1 MDITLTSLET
11 EHSTLLKGK
20 IASQIALKG
29 GWLPF
34 SRYME
39 LALYEPGMGYYS
51 AGAHKLGAGG
61 DFTTAP
67 ELSPLFGAAICS
79 TLLPVLEGLKEKG
92 LPTQILEFGAGT
104 GKLAT
109 SILTRLNDLGFH
121 LDRYDIIE
129 ISPDLA
135 QRQQER
141 IRNTIGQ
148 LHLKTQCNWL
158 TELPNFKGII
168 LANEVIDAIPCDAI
182 IYQNG
187 FWYWYGVAFESD
199 KLTWRIGSPVEQHL
213 LPEILLNGNFS
224 EGYVTELHTTA
235 NAWIQQ
241 VAKHLDAGLF
251 LTFDYGFPE
260 GEYYHPQRLEGTLMA
275 HHRHHAIQDPFHL
288 PGLCDLTTHVEWSQI
303 ARSALAENVDD
314 VYLTNQ
320 AAYLLDAGIGDIA
333 LEIGNPSD
341 PETFLPIS
349 NSLQKLLSE
358 AEMGE
363 LFKAFAFSKKLES
376 LLPGYVL
383 EDLPG
388 LRGRN
393 RLQTLVL

>member
-1 MDITLTSLET
+1 MAE
-11 EHSTLLKGK
+11 
-20 IASQIALKG
+20 IASNG
-29 GWLPF
+29 GWMPF

-39 LALYEPGMGYYS
+39 MALYEPGMGYYS

-67 ELSPLFGAAICS
+67 ELSPLFGAAIVE
-79 TLLPVLEGLKEKG
+79 TLLPILEGLQAQG

-104 GKLAT
+104 GKLAE
-109 SILTRLNDLGFH
+109 SILTRLHDLEFS

-135 QRQQER
+135 QRQEER
-141 IRNTIGQ
+141 LKQ
-148 LHLKTQCNWL
+148 LIQKLDLSTKCNWL
-158 TELPNFKGII
+158 SSLPSNFTGII
-168 LANEVIDAIPCDAI
+168 LANEVVDAIPCDAI
-182 IYQNG
+182 IFQNG
-187 FWYWYGVAFESD
+187 FWYQQGVAAID
-199 KLTWRIGSPVEQHL
+199 GKLAWSIGQPVEQSL
-213 LPEILLNGNFS
+213 LPETLLTGNFS
-224 EGYVTELHTTA
+224 EGYITELHVPA
-235 NAWIQQ
+235 NAWMRQ
-241 VAKHLDAGLF
+241 VAKHLDTGLF

-260 GEYYHPQRLEGTLMA
+260 SEYYHAQRLEGTLMA

-303 ARSALAENVDD
+303 ARSALEEEVDD
-314 VYLTNQ
+314 VYLSNQ
-320 AAYLLDAGIGDIA
+320 ASYLLDAGIGDIA
-333 LEIGNPSD
+333 LEIGDPSNP
-341 PETFLPIS
+341 EAFLPIS

-363 LFKAFAFSKKLES
+363 LFKVFAFSKKLSEI
-376 LLPGYVL
+376 LPDHAL

-393 RLQTLVL
+393 RL

>member
-1 MDITLTSLET
+1 MDITLTSLEM
-11 EHSTLLKGK
+11 EHSKLLGSKIATE
-20 IASQIALKG
+20 IASQG
-29 GWLPF
+29 GWIPF

-39 LALYEPGMGYYS
+39 MALYEPGMGYYS

-67 ELSPLFGAAICS
+67 ELSPLFGAAIVS
-79 TLLPVLEGLKEKG
+79 AILPVLEGLKAQG
-92 LPTQILEFGAGT
+92 LPAKILEFGAGT
-104 GKLAT
+104 GKLAE
-109 SILTRLNDLGFH
+109 SILTRLNDLGFQ
-121 LDRYDIIE
+121 LDGYDIIE
-129 ISPDLA
+129 ISPDLT

-141 IRNTIGQ
+141 
-148 LHLKTQCNWL
+148 LHKLAAELELSTKCSWLSSL
-158 TELPNFKGII
+158 TENFKGVI

-187 FWYWYGVAFESD
+187 FWYWCGVSFAED
-199 KLTWRIGSPVEQHL
+199 KFFWKTGKPVEQAL
-213 LPEILLNGNFS
+213 LPESLLSGNFS
-224 EGYVTELHTTA
+224 EGYVTELHPQA
-235 NAWIQQ
+235 NAWIRQI
-241 VAKHLDAGLF
+241 AKHLDAGLF

-260 GEYYHPQRLEGTLMA
+260 SEYYHPQRIEGTLMA
-275 HHRHHAIQDPFHL
+275 HHRHHAIQNPFYL
-288 PGLCDLTTHVEWSQI
+288 PGLCDLTTHVEWAQI

-320 AAYLLDAGIGDIA
+320 AAFLLDAGIGDIA
-333 LEIGNPSD
+333 LEIGDPSN
-341 PETFLPIS
+341 PETFLLIS

-363 LFKAFAFSKKLES
+363 LFKAFAFSKKLDD

-393 RLQTLVL
+393 RL

>member
-11 EHSTLLKGK
+11 AHTELLSQKIMAE
-20 IASQIALKG
+20 IASKG
-29 GWLPF
+29 GWIPF

-39 LALYEPGMGYYS
+39 MALYEPGMGYYS

-67 ELSPLFGAAICS
+67 ELSPLFGAAIVE
-79 TLLPVLEGLKEKG
+79 TLLPILEGLQAQG

-104 GKLAT
+104 GKLAE
-109 SILTRLNDLGFH
+109 SILTRLHDLEFS

-135 QRQQER
+135 QRQEER
-141 IRNTIGQ
+141 LEQ
-148 LHLKTQCNWL
+148 LVEKLGLSTKCNWL
-158 TELPNFKGII
+158 SSLPSNFKGII
-168 LANEVIDAIPCDAI
+168 LANEVIDAIPCDTI
-182 IYQNG
+182 IFQNG
-187 FWYWYGVAFESD
+187 FWYQQGVALVD
-199 KLTWRIGSPVEQHL
+199 GKLAWSVGQPVEQSL
-213 LPEILLNGNFS
+213 LPETLLTGEFS
-224 EGYVTELHTTA
+224 EGYVTELHAPA
-235 NAWIQQ
+235 NAWMHQ
-241 VAKHLDAGLF
+241 VAKHLDTGLF

-260 GEYYHPQRLEGTLMA
+260 SEYYHAQRLEGTLMA

-303 ARSALAENVDD
+303 ARSALQEEVDD
-314 VYLTNQ
+314 VYLSNQ
-320 AAYLLDAGIGDIA
+320 ASYLLDAGIGDIA
-333 LEIGNPSD
+333 LEVGDPSN

-349 NSLQKLLSE
+349 NALQKLLSE

-363 LFKAFAFSKKLES
+363 LFKVFAFSKKLADV
-376 LLPGYVL
+376 LPGHVL

-393 RLQTLVL
+393 RL

>member
-11 EHSTLLKGK
+11 AHTELLSQK
-20 IASQIALKG
+20 IMAEITSQG
-29 GWLPF
+29 GWMPF

-39 LALYEPGMGYYS
+39 MALYEPGIGYYS

-67 ELSPLFGAAICS
+67 ELSPLFGAAMVE
-79 TLLPVLEGLKEKG
+79 TLLPILEGLKAQG

-104 GKLAT
+104 GKLAE
-109 SILTRLNDLGFH
+109 SILTRLHDLDFS

-135 QRQQER
+135 QRQEGR
-141 IRNTIGQ
+141 
-148 LHLKTQCNWL
+148 LKTLVEKLSLSTQCTWL
-158 TELPNFKGII
+158 SALPNNFKGIV

-187 FWYWYGVAFESD
+187 FWYWQGVSVIDA
-199 KLTWRIGSPVEQHL
+199 KLTWSIGTPVEQSL
-213 LPEILLNGNFS
+213 LPEVLVNGNFS
-224 EGYVTELHTTA
+224 EGYVTELHAPA
-235 NAWIQQ
+235 NAWMRQ
-241 VAKHLDAGLF
+241 VAKHLETGLF

-260 GEYYHPQRLEGTLMA
+260 SEYYHAQRLEGTLMA

-303 ARSALAENVDD
+303 ARSALEEPIDD
-314 VYLTNQ
+314 VYLSNQ
-320 AAYLLDAGIGDIA
+320 ASYLLDAGIGDIA
-333 LEIGNPSD
+333 LEVGDPSN

-349 NSLQKLLSE
+349 NALQKLLSE

-363 LFKAFAFSKKLES
+363 LFKVFAFSKKLNEV
-376 LLPGYVL
+376 LPGHAL

-388 LRGRN
+388 FRGRN
-393 RLQTLVL
+393 RL

>member
-11 EHSTLLKGK
+11 EHSALLKAK
-20 IASQIALKG
+20 IASQIVLKG

-39 LALYEPGMGYYS
+39 MALYEPGMGYYS

-79 TLLPVLEGLKEKG
+79 TLLPVLGGLQEKG

-109 SILTRLNDLGFH
+109 AILTRLKDLGFS

-135 QRQQER
+135 QRQQEKM
-141 IRNTIGQ
+141 NCTIEQ
-148 LHLKTQCNWL
+148 LNLKTKCSWL
-158 TELPNFKGII
+158 SKLPDHFKGII

-182 IYQNG
+182 IFQNG
-187 FWYWYGVAFESD
+187 FWYWYGVTFENSELVW
-199 KLTWRIGSPVEQHL
+199 KAGSPVEQKL
-213 LPEILLNGNFS
+213 LPESVLSGNFS
-224 EGYVTELHTTA
+224 EGYVTELHIPA
-235 NAWIQQ
+235 NAWMQQ
-241 VAKHLDAGLF
+241 VAKHLGMGLF

-260 GEYYHPQRLEGTLMA
+260 SEYYHPQRLQGTLMA
-275 HHRHHAIQDPFHL
+275 HQRHHAIQDPFHL
-288 PGLCDLTTHVEWSQI
+288 PGLCDITTHVDWSQI
-303 ARSALAENVDD
+303 ARSALAENADD

-333 LEIGNPSD
+333 LEVGDPSN

-363 LFKAFAFSKKLES
+363 LFKAFAFSKNLES
-376 LLPGYVL
+376 LLPGHAL

-393 RLQTLVL
+393 RL

>member
-11 EHSTLLKGK
+11 EHSKLLGSK
-20 IASQIALKG
+20 IATEITSQG
-29 GWLPF
+29 GWIPF

-39 LALYEPGMGYYS
+39 MALYEPGMGYYS

-67 ELSPLFGAAICS
+67 ELSPLFGAAIVS
-79 TLLPVLEGLKEKG
+79 TILPVLEGLKAQG
-92 LPTQILEFGAGT
+92 LPTKILEFGAGT
-104 GKLAT
+104 GKLAE
-109 SILTRLNDLGFH
+109 SILSRLNDLGFQ
-121 LDRYDIIE
+121 LNSYDIIE
-129 ISPDLA
+129 ISPDLT

-141 IRNTIGQ
+141 LHQ
-148 LHLKTQCNWL
+148 LA
-158 TELPNFKGII
+158 TELGLSTKCSWLSSLPKNFKGVI

-187 FWYWYGVAFESD
+187 FWYWYGVSFADEKCFW
-199 KLTWRIGSPVEQHL
+199 KVGRPVEQAL
-213 LPEILLNGNFS
+213 LPESLLTGNFS
-224 EGYVTELHTTA
+224 EGYVTELHPQA
-235 NAWIQQ
+235 NAWIGQIAEQ
-241 VAKHLDAGLF
+241 LDAGLF

-260 GEYYHPQRLEGTLMA
+260 SEYYHPQRIEGTLMA
-275 HHRHHAIQDPFHL
+275 HHRHHAIQDPFYL
-288 PGLCDLTTHVEWSQI
+288 PGLCDLTSHVEWAQI
-303 ARSALAENVDD
+303 ARSVLAENVDD

-320 AAYLLDAGIGDIA
+320 AAFLLDAGIGDIA
-333 LEIGNPSD
+333 LEIGDPSH

-363 LFKAFAFSKKLES
+363 LFKAFAFSKKLDD
-376 LLPGYVL
+376 LLPGSVL

-393 RLQTLVL
+393 RL

>member
-11 EHSTLLKGK
+11 AHNELLSQKIMAE
-20 IASQIALKG
+20 IASNG
-29 GWLPF
+29 GWMAF

-39 LALYEPGMGYYS
+39 MALYEPGLGYYS

-67 ELSPLFGAAICS
+67 ELSPLFGAAIVE
-79 TLLPVLEGLKEKG
+79 TLLPILEGLQAQG

-104 GKLAT
+104 GKLAE
-109 SILTRLNDLGFH
+109 SILTRLHDLGFS

-135 QRQQER
+135 QRQKER
-141 IRNTIGQ
+141 LKQ
-148 LHLKTQCNWL
+148 LAEKLVLPTQCNWL
-158 TELPNFKGII
+158 SSLPSKFKGII

-182 IYQNG
+182 IFQNG
-187 FWYWYGVAFESD
+187 FWYQQGVTVID
-199 KLTWRIGSPVEQHL
+199 GRLTWSIGNPVEQSL
-213 LPEILLNGNFS
+213 LPETLLTGNFS
-224 EGYVTELHTTA
+224 EGYVTELHAPA
-235 NAWIQQ
+235 NAWMRQI
-241 VAKHLDAGLF
+241 AKHLDTGLF

-260 GEYYHPQRLEGTLMA
+260 NEYYHAQRLEGTIMA

-303 ARSALAENVDD
+303 ARSALEEEVDD
-314 VYLTNQ
+314 VYLSNQ
-320 AAYLLDAGIGDIA
+320 ASYLLDAGIGDIA
-333 LEIGNPSD
+333 LEIGDPSN

-363 LFKAFAFSKKLES
+363 LFKVFTFSKKLSAVMPEH
-376 LLPGYVL
+376 VL

-393 RLQTLVL
+393 RL

>member
-11 EHSTLLKGK
+11 EHSELLKAK
-20 IASQIALKG
+20 ISSQIASEG
-29 GWLPF
+29 GWIPF

-39 LALYEPGMGYYS
+39 MALYEPGMGYYS
-51 AGAHKLGAGG
+51 AGAHKLGSGG

-79 TLLPVLEGLKEKG
+79 TLLPVLEGLKAQG

-104 GKLAT
+104 GKLAS
-109 SILTRLNDLGFH
+109 SILTRLQDLDFT
-121 LDRYDIIE
+121 LDRYDILE

-135 QRQQER
+135 QRQKEL
-141 IRNTIGQ
+141 INNTVTQ
-148 LHLKTQCNWL
+148 LNLSTQCEWL
-158 TELPNFKGII
+158 KALPQNFKGVI
-168 LANEVIDAIPCDAI
+168 LANEVIDAIPCDVI

-187 FWYWYGVAFESD
+187 FWYWYGVAFADGKFIWKS
-199 KLTWRIGSPVEQHL
+199 GAPVKQDL
-213 LPEILLNGNFS
+213 LPESLLSGNFS
-224 EGYVTELHTTA
+224 EGYVTELHAPA
-235 NAWIQQ
+235 NNWMDQ
-241 VAKHLDAGLF
+241 VAEHLDAGLF

-275 HHRHHAIQDPFHL
+275 HHRHHAIQDPFYL

-303 ARSALAENVDD
+303 ARSALAQKADD

-320 AAYLLDAGIGDIA
+320 GAYLLDAGIGDIA
-333 LEIGNPSD
+333 LEIGDPSN

-363 LFKAFAFSKKLES
+363 LFKAFAFSKNLEV
-376 LLPGYVL
+376 LLPGYTL

-393 RLQTLVL
+393 RL

>member
-11 EHSTLLKGK
+11 EHSELLKAK
-20 IASQIALKG
+20 IASQIASQG
-29 GWLPF
+29 GWMSF

-39 LALYEPGMGYYS
+39 MVLYEPGMGYYS
-51 AGAHKLGAGG
+51 AGAHKLGSGG

-67 ELSPLFGAAICS
+67 ELSPLFGAAICT
-79 TLLPVLEGLKEKG
+79 TLIPVLEGLKAQG

-109 SILTRLNDLGFH
+109 SILDRLHDLGFN
-121 LDRYDIIE
+121 LDRYDIVE

-141 IRNTIGQ
+141 INKTIAK
-148 LHLKTQCNWL
+148 LNVSTQCNWL
-158 TELPNFKGII
+158 NALPKDFKGVI

-187 FWYWYGVAFESD
+187 FWYWYGVAFEND
-199 KLTWRIGSPVEQHL
+199 KLIWKSGLPVGQDL
-213 LPEILLNGNFS
+213 LPETLLSGNFS
-224 EGYVTELHTTA
+224 EGYITELHA
-235 NAWIQQ
+235 PAQAWMSH
-241 VAKHLDAGLF
+241 VAKHLHSGLF

-260 GEYYHPQRLEGTLMA
+260 SEYYHSQRLEGTLMA

-288 PGLCDLTTHVEWSQI
+288 PGLCDLTTHVEWTQI
-303 ARSALAENVDD
+303 ARSALAENADD
-314 VYLTNQ
+314 IFLTNQ

-333 LEIGNPSD
+333 LEIADPNNP
-341 PETFLPIS
+341 EIFLPIS

-363 LFKAFAFSKKLES
+363 LFKAFAFSKNLNQ
-376 LLPGYVL
+376 LLPGQTL

-393 RLQTLVL
+393 RL

>member
-11 EHSTLLKGK
+11 EHSELLKAK
-20 IASQIALKG
+20 IASQIASQG
-29 GWLPF
+29 GWIPF

-51 AGAHKLGAGG
+51 AGAHKLGSGG

-79 TLLPVLEGLKEKG
+79 TLIPILEGLQAQG

-104 GKLAT
+104 GKLAS
-109 SILTRLNDLGFH
+109 SILTRLQDLDFT
-121 LDRYDIIE
+121 LDCYGIVE

-135 QRQQER
+135 QRQQEH
-141 IRNTIGQ
+141 ISKTIAH
-148 LHLKTQCNWL
+148 LHSQTQCHWL
-158 TELPNFKGII
+158 SELPKDFKGII
-168 LANEVIDAIPCDAI
+168 LANEVLDAIPCDAI
-182 IYQNG
+182 IYHNG
-187 FWYWYGVAFESD
+187 FWYWHGVSFENN
-199 KLTWRIGSPVEQHL
+199 KLIWKTGDPVTQEL
-213 LPEILLNGNFS
+213 LPKSLIHGNFS
-224 EGYVTELHTTA
+224 DGYVTELHTPA
-235 NAWIQQ
+235 NAWIRQ
-241 VAKHLDAGLF
+241 VASHLHSGLF

-260 GEYYHPQRLEGTLMA
+260 NEYYHPQRLEGTLMA

-288 PGLCDLTTHVEWSQI
+288 PGLCDLTSHVEWSQI
-303 ARSALAENVDD
+303 ARNALAENVDD

-333 LEIGNPSD
+333 LEIGDPSNP
-341 PETFLPIS
+341 EIFLPIS
-349 NSLQKLLSE
+349 NALQKLLSE

-363 LFKAFAFSKKLES
+363 LFKAFAFSKNLDQ
-376 LLPGYVL
+376 LLPGYEL

-393 RLQTLVL
+393 RL

>member
-11 EHSTLLKGK
+11 EHSELLKAK
-20 IASQIALKG
+20 IASQIASQG
-29 GWLPF
+29 GWIPF

-39 LALYEPGMGYYS
+39 MALYEPGMGYYS
-51 AGAHKLGAGG
+51 AGAHKLGPGG

-79 TLLPVLEGLKEKG
+79 TLIPVLEGLKAQN

-104 GKLAT
+104 GKLAS
-109 SILTRLNDLGFH
+109 SILTRLHDLNFT
-121 LDRYDIIE
+121 LDRYDIVE

-135 QRQQER
+135 QRQQEH
-141 IRNTIGQ
+141 ISNTILQ
-148 LHLKTQCNWL
+148 LDSQTHCHWPS
-158 TELPNFKGII
+158 ELPKDFKGVI
-168 LANEVIDAIPCDAI
+168 LANEVIDAIPCDVI

-187 FWYWYGVAFESD
+187 FWYWYGVAFENG
-199 KLTWRIGSPVEQHL
+199 KLLWKTGLPVEQNL
-213 LPEILLNGNFS
+213 LPETLVSGNFS
-224 EGYVTELHTTA
+224 EGYVTELHAPA
-235 NAWIQQ
+235 NAWMRQ
-241 VAKHLDAGLF
+241 VAKHLHSGLF
-251 LTFDYGFPE
+251 LTLDYGFPE

-288 PGLCDLTTHVEWSQI
+288 PGLCDLTTHVDWSQI
-303 ARSALAENVDD
+303 ARAALEENADD

-333 LEIGNPSD
+333 LEIGDPNN

-349 NSLQKLLSE
+349 NALQKLLSE

-363 LFKAFAFSKKLES
+363 LFKAFAFSKNLDG
-376 LLPGYVL
+376 LLPGYTL

-393 RLQTLVL
+393 RL

>member
-11 EHSTLLKGK
+11 EHSELLKAK
-20 IASQIALKG
+20 IASQIASQG
-29 GWLPF
+29 GWIPF

-39 LALYEPGMGYYS
+39 MALYEPGMGYYS
-51 AGAHKLGAGG
+51 AGAHKLGPGG

-67 ELSPLFGAAICS
+67 ELSPLFGVSICS
-79 TLLPVLEGLKEKG
+79 TLIPVLEGLKAQN

-104 GKLAT
+104 GKLAS
-109 SILTRLNDLGFH
+109 SILTRLHDLNFT
-121 LDRYDIIE
+121 LDRYDIVE

-141 IRNTIGQ
+141 ISNTILQ
-148 LHLKTQCNWL
+148 LDSQTHCHWPS
-158 TELPNFKGII
+158 ELPKDFKGVI
-168 LANEVIDAIPCDAI
+168 LANEVIDAIPCDVI
-182 IYQNG
+182 VYQNG
-187 FWYWYGVAFESD
+187 FWYWYGVAFENGTLLW
-199 KLTWRIGSPVEQHL
+199 KTGLPVEQNL
-213 LPEILLNGNFS
+213 LPETLVSGNFS
-224 EGYVTELHTTA
+224 EGYVTELHAPA
-235 NAWIQQ
+235 NAWMRQ
-241 VAKHLDAGLF
+241 VAKHLHSGIF
-251 LTFDYGFPE
+251 LTLDYGFPE

-288 PGLCDLTTHVEWSQI
+288 PGLCDLTTHVDWSQI
-303 ARSALAENVDD
+303 ARAALEENADD

-333 LEIGNPSD
+333 LEIGDPSNP
-341 PETFLPIS
+341 EMFLPIS
-349 NSLQKLLSE
+349 NALQKLLSE

-363 LFKAFAFSKKLES
+363 LFKAFAFSKNLDG
-376 LLPGYVL
+376 LLPGYTL

-393 RLQTLVL
+393 RL

>member
-1 MDITLTSLET
+1 MDITLTSLEM
-11 EHSTLLKGK
+11 EHSKLLGSKIATE
-20 IASQIALKG
+20 IASQG
-29 GWLPF
+29 GWIAF

-39 LALYEPGMGYYS
+39 MALYEPGMGYYS

-67 ELSPLFGAAICS
+67 ELSPLFGAAIVS
-79 TLLPVLEGLKEKG
+79 TILPVLEGLKAQG
-92 LPTQILEFGAGT
+92 LPAKILEFGAGT
-104 GKLAT
+104 GKLAE
-109 SILTRLNDLGFH
+109 SILTRLNDLGFQ
-121 LDRYDIIE
+121 LDGYDIIE
-129 ISPDLA
+129 ISPDLT

-141 IRNTIGQ
+141 
-148 LHLKTQCNWL
+148 LHKLTAELELSTKCSWL
-158 TELPNFKGII
+158 SSLSENFKGII

-187 FWYWYGVAFESD
+187 FWYWYGVSFAED
-199 KLTWRIGSPVEQHL
+199 KFFWKTGKPVEQAL
-213 LPEILLNGNFS
+213 LPESLLSGNFS
-224 EGYVTELHTTA
+224 EGYVTELHPQA
-235 NAWIQQ
+235 NAWIRQI
-241 VAKHLDAGLF
+241 AKQLDAGLF

-260 GEYYHPQRLEGTLMA
+260 SEYYHPQRIEGTLMA
-275 HHRHHAIQDPFHL
+275 HHRHHAIQDPFYL
-288 PGLCDLTTHVEWSQI
+288 PGLCDLTTHVEWAQI

-320 AAYLLDAGIGDIA
+320 AAFLLDAGIGDIA
-333 LEIGNPSD
+333 LEIGDPSN

-363 LFKAFAFSKKLES
+363 LFKAFAFSKKLDD

-393 RLQTLVL
+393 RL

>member
-11 EHSTLLKGK
+11 EHSELLKGK
-20 IASQIALKG
+20 IASKIASQG
-29 GWLPF
+29 EWLPF

-39 LALYEPGMGYYS
+39 MALYEPGMGYYS

-109 SILTRLNDLGFH
+109 SILSRLHALGFE

-141 IRNTIGQ
+141 ISGHVQDLN
-148 LHLKTQCNWL
+148 LSTQYHWPS
-158 TELPNFKGII
+158 ELPKEFKGVI

-187 FWYWYGVAFESD
+187 FWYCYGVGSENS
-199 KLTWRIGSPVEQHL
+199 KLHWQVGSPVAQDL
-213 LPEILLNGNFS
+213 LPESLLSGNFS
-224 EGYVTELHTTA
+224 EGYVTELHSPA
-235 NAWIQQ
+235 NAWMRQ
-241 VAKHLDAGLF
+241 VAKQLDIGLF

-260 GEYYHPQRLEGTLMA
+260 HEYYHPQRLEGTLMA
-275 HHRHHAIQDPFHL
+275 HHRHHAIQDPFYL

-303 ARSALAENVDD
+303 ARSALAENADD
-314 VYLTNQ
+314 VFLTNQ

-333 LEIGNPSD
+333 LEIGDPSD

-349 NSLQKLLSE
+349 NALQKLLSE

-363 LFKAFAFSKKLES
+363 LFKAFAFSKNLDT
-376 LLPGYVL
+376 LLPQSSL
-383 EDLPG
+383 EGLPG

-393 RLQTLVL
+393 RL

>member
-1 MDITLTSLET
+1 MDITLTSLEM
-11 EHSTLLKGK
+11 EHSKLLGSKIATE
-20 IASQIALKG
+20 IASQG
-29 GWLPF
+29 GWIAF

-39 LALYEPGMGYYS
+39 MALYEPGMGYYS

-67 ELSPLFGAAICS
+67 QLSPLFGAAIVS
-79 TLLPVLEGLKEKG
+79 TILPVLEGLKAQG
-92 LPTQILEFGAGT
+92 LPAKILEFGAGT
-104 GKLAT
+104 GKLAE
-109 SILTRLNDLGFH
+109 SILTRLNDLGFQ
-121 LDRYDIIE
+121 LDGYDIIE
-129 ISPDLA
+129 ISPDLT

-141 IRNTIGQ
+141 
-148 LHLKTQCNWL
+148 LHKLTAELELSTKCSWL
-158 TELPNFKGII
+158 SSLSENFKGVI

-187 FWYWYGVAFESD
+187 FWYWYGVSFAED
-199 KLTWRIGSPVEQHL
+199 KFFWKTGKPVEQAL
-213 LPEILLNGNFS
+213 LPESLLSGNFS
-224 EGYVTELHTTA
+224 EGYVTELHPQA
-235 NAWIQQ
+235 NAWIRQI
-241 VAKHLDAGLF
+241 AKQLDSGLF
-251 LTFDYGFPE
+251 ITFDYGFPE
-260 GEYYHPQRLEGTLMA
+260 SEYYHPQRIEGTLMA
-275 HHRHHAIQDPFHL
+275 HHRHHAIQDPFYL
-288 PGLCDLTTHVEWSQI
+288 PGLCDLTTHVEWAQI

-320 AAYLLDAGIGDIA
+320 AAFLLDAGIGDIA
-333 LEIGNPSD
+333 LEIGDPSN

-363 LFKAFAFSKKLES
+363 LFKAFAFSKKLDD

-393 RLQTLVL
+393 RL

>member
-1 MDITLTSLET
+1 MDITLTSLEM
-11 EHSTLLKGK
+11 EHSKLLGSKIATE
-20 IASQIALKG
+20 IASQG
-29 GWLPF
+29 GWIAF

-39 LALYEPGMGYYS
+39 MALYEPGMGYYS
-51 AGAHKLGAGG
+51 AGAHKLGVGG

-67 ELSPLFGAAICS
+67 ELSPLFGAAIVS
-79 TLLPVLEGLKEKG
+79 TILPILEGLKAQG
-92 LPTQILEFGAGT
+92 LPAKILEFGAGT
-104 GKLAT
+104 GKLAE
-109 SILTRLNDLGFH
+109 SMLTRLNNLGFQ
-121 LDRYDIIE
+121 LDGYDIIE
-129 ISPDLA
+129 ISPDLT

-141 IRNTIGQ
+141 
-148 LHLKTQCNWL
+148 LHKLTAELELSTKCSWL
-158 TELPNFKGII
+158 SSLSENFKGVI

-187 FWYWYGVAFESD
+187 FWYWYGVSFAED
-199 KLTWRIGSPVEQHL
+199 KYFWKTGKPVEQAL
-213 LPEILLNGNFS
+213 LPESLLSGNFS
-224 EGYVTELHTTA
+224 EGYVTELHPQA
-235 NAWIQQ
+235 NAWIRQI
-241 VAKHLDAGLF
+241 AKHLDAGLF

-260 GEYYHPQRLEGTLMA
+260 SEYYHPQRIEGTLMA
-275 HHRHHAIQDPFHL
+275 HHRHHAIQDPFYL
-288 PGLCDLTTHVEWSQI
+288 PGLCDLTTHVEWAQI

-320 AAYLLDAGIGDIA
+320 AAFLLDAGIGDIA
-333 LEIGNPSD
+333 LEIGDPSN

-363 LFKAFAFSKKLES
+363 LFKAFAFSKKLDD

-393 RLQTLVL
+393 RL

>member
-1 MDITLTSLET
+1 MDITLTSLEM
-11 EHSTLLKGK
+11 EHSKLLGSKIATE
-20 IASQIALKG
+20 IASQG
-29 GWLPF
+29 GWIAF

-39 LALYEPGMGYYS
+39 MALYEPGMGYYS

-67 ELSPLFGAAICS
+67 ELSPLFGAAIVS
-79 TLLPVLEGLKEKG
+79 TILPVLEGLKAQG
-92 LPTQILEFGAGT
+92 LPAKILEFGAGT
-104 GKLAT
+104 GKLAE
-109 SILTRLNDLGFH
+109 SILTRLNDLGFQ
-121 LDRYDIIE
+121 LDGYDIIE
-129 ISPDLA
+129 ISPDLT

-141 IRNTIGQ
+141 
-148 LHLKTQCNWL
+148 LHKLAAELELSTKCSWL
-158 TELPNFKGII
+158 SSLSENFKGII

-187 FWYWYGVAFESD
+187 FWYWYGVSFAED
-199 KLTWRIGSPVEQHL
+199 KFFWKTGKPVEQAL
-213 LPEILLNGNFS
+213 LPESLLSGNFS
-224 EGYVTELHTTA
+224 EGYVTELHPQA
-235 NAWIQQ
+235 NAWIRQI
-241 VAKHLDAGLF
+241 AKQLDAGLF

-260 GEYYHPQRLEGTLMA
+260 SEYYHPQRIEGTLMA
-275 HHRHHAIQDPFHL
+275 HHRHHAIQDPFYL
-288 PGLCDLTTHVEWSQI
+288 PGLCDLTTHVEWAQI

-320 AAYLLDAGIGDIA
+320 AAFLLDAGIGDIA
-333 LEIGNPSD
+333 LEIGDPSN

-363 LFKAFAFSKKLES
+363 LFKAFAFSKKLDD

-393 RLQTLVL
+393 RL

>member
-11 EHSTLLKGK
+11 AHTELLSQKIMAE
-20 IASQIALKG
+20 IASKG
-29 GWLPF
+29 GWIAF

-39 LALYEPGMGYYS
+39 MALYEPGMGYYS

-67 ELSPLFGAAICS
+67 ELSPLFGAAIVE
-79 TLLPVLEGLKEKG
+79 TLLPILESLQAQG

-104 GKLAT
+104 GKLAE
-109 SILTRLNDLGFH
+109 SILSRLHDLDFS
-121 LDRYDIIE
+121 LDCYDIIE

-135 QRQQER
+135 QRQEER
-141 IRNTIGQ
+141 LKQ
-148 LHLKTQCNWL
+148 LAEKLVLPTQCNWL
-158 TELPNFKGII
+158 SSLPSNFKGII

-182 IYQNG
+182 IFQNG
-187 FWYWYGVAFESD
+187 FWYWQGVSVLAG
-199 KLTWRIGSPVEQHL
+199 KLAWASGEPVEQSM
-213 LPEILLNGNFS
+213 LPETLLTGNFS
-224 EGYVTELHTTA
+224 EGYVTELHAPA
-235 NAWIQQ
+235 NSWMRQI
-241 VAKHLDAGLF
+241 AKHLDTGLF

-260 GEYYHPQRLEGTLMA
+260 SEYYHAQRLEGTLMA

-303 ARSALAENVDD
+303 ARSALEEQVDD
-314 VYLTNQ
+314 VYLSNQ
-320 AAYLLDAGIGDIA
+320 ASYLLDAGIGDIA
-333 LEIGNPSD
+333 LEIGDPSN

-349 NSLQKLLSE
+349 NALQKLLSE

-363 LFKAFAFSKKLES
+363 LFKVFAFSKKLPD
-376 LLPGYVL
+376 LLPEHAL

-393 RLQTLVL
+393 RL

>member
-1 MDITLTSLET
+1 MDITLTSLEM
-11 EHSTLLKGK
+11 EHSKLLGSKIATE
-20 IASQIALKG
+20 IASQG
-29 GWLPF
+29 GWIAF

-39 LALYEPGMGYYS
+39 MALYEPGMGYYS
-51 AGAHKLGAGG
+51 AGAHKLGTGG

-67 ELSPLFGAAICS
+67 ELSPLFGAAIVS
-79 TLLPVLEGLKEKG
+79 AILPVLEGLKAQG
-92 LPTQILEFGAGT
+92 LPAKILEFGAGT
-104 GKLAT
+104 GKLAE
-109 SILTRLNDLGFH
+109 SILTRLNDLGFQ
-121 LDRYDIIE
+121 LDGYDIIE
-129 ISPDLA
+129 ISPDLT

-141 IRNTIGQ
+141 
-148 LHLKTQCNWL
+148 LHKLAAELELSTKCSWLSSL
-158 TELPNFKGII
+158 TENFKGVI

-187 FWYWYGVAFESD
+187 FWYWCGVSFAED
-199 KLTWRIGSPVEQHL
+199 KFFWKTGKPVEQAL
-213 LPEILLNGNFS
+213 LPESLLSGNFS
-224 EGYVTELHTTA
+224 EGYVTELHPQA
-235 NAWIQQ
+235 NAWIRQI
-241 VAKHLDAGLF
+241 AKQLDAGLF

-260 GEYYHPQRLEGTLMA
+260 SEYYHPQRIEGTLMA
-275 HHRHHAIQDPFHL
+275 HHRHHAIQDPFYL
-288 PGLCDLTTHVEWSQI
+288 PGLCDLTTHVEWAQI

-320 AAYLLDAGIGDIA
+320 AAFLLDAGIGDIA
-333 LEIGNPSD
+333 LEIGDPSN

-363 LFKAFAFSKKLES
+363 LFKAFAFSKKLDD

-393 RLQTLVL
+393 RL

>member
-1 MDITLTSLET
+1 MDITLTSHEK
-11 EHSTLLKGK
+11 EHSELLKGK
-20 IASQIALKG
+20 IASQIASQG
-29 GWLPF
+29 GWMPF

-39 LALYEPGMGYYS
+39 MALYEPGMGYYS
-51 AGAHKLGAGG
+51 AGAHKLGTGG

-67 ELSPLFGAAICS
+67 ELTPLFGAAICS
-79 TLLPVLEGLKEKG
+79 TLLPVLEALKEEG

-109 SILTRLNDLGFH
+109 SILNRLKDLGFN

-135 QRQQER
+135 QRQHER
-141 IRNTIGQ
+141 IGGLVKELNLSTRC
-148 LHLKTQCNWL
+148 KWL
-158 TELPNFKGII
+158 AALPENFKGVI
-168 LANEVIDAIPCDAI
+168 LANEVIDAIPCNAI

-187 FWYWYGVAFESD
+187 FWYWYGVGFED
-199 KLTWRIGSPVEQHL
+199 GKLIWKAGSPVEQVL
-213 LPEILLNGNFS
+213 LPESLLGGTFS
-224 EGYVTELHTTA
+224 EGYVTELHTPA
-235 NAWIQQ
+235 NAWMRQI
-241 VAKHLDAGLF
+241 AKHLHTGLF

-260 GEYYHPQRLEGTLMA
+260 SEYYHPQRLAGTLMA
-275 HHRHHAIQDPFHL
+275 HHRHHAIQDSFHL

-303 ARSALAENVDD
+303 ARSALAENADD

-333 LEIGNPSD
+333 LEIGDPSN

-349 NSLQKLLSE
+349 NALQKLLSE

-363 LFKAFAFSKKLES
+363 LFKAFAFSKNLEKA
-376 LLPGYVL
+376 LPGHVL

-393 RLQTLVL
+393 RL

>member
-11 EHSTLLKGK
+11 EHSELLKAK
-20 IASQIALKG
+20 IASQIASQG
-29 GWLPF
+29 GWIPF

-39 LALYEPGMGYYS
+39 MALYEPGMGYYS
-51 AGAHKLGAGG
+51 AGAHKLGPGG

-79 TLLPVLEGLKEKG
+79 TLIPVLEGLKAQN

-104 GKLAT
+104 GKLAS
-109 SILTRLNDLGFH
+109 SILTRLHDLNFT
-121 LDRYDIIE
+121 LDRYDIVE

-135 QRQQER
+135 QRQQEH
-141 IRNTIGQ
+141 ISNTILQ
-148 LHLKTQCNWL
+148 FDSQTHCHWPS
-158 TELPNFKGII
+158 ELPKDFKGVI
-168 LANEVIDAIPCDAI
+168 LANEVIDAIPCNVI

-187 FWYWYGVAFESD
+187 FWYWYGVAFENGTLLW
-199 KLTWRIGSPVEQHL
+199 KTGLPVEQNL
-213 LPEILLNGNFS
+213 LPETLVSGNFS
-224 EGYVTELHTTA
+224 EGYVTELHAPA
-235 NAWIQQ
+235 NAWMRQ
-241 VAKHLDAGLF
+241 VAKHLHSGLF
-251 LTFDYGFPE
+251 LTLDYGFPE

-288 PGLCDLTTHVEWSQI
+288 PGLCDLTTHVDWSQI
-303 ARSALAENVDD
+303 ARAALEENADD

-333 LEIGNPSD
+333 LEIGDPSNP
-341 PETFLPIS
+341 EMFLPIS
-349 NSLQKLLSE
+349 NALQKLLSE

-363 LFKAFAFSKKLES
+363 LFKAFAFSKNLDG
-376 LLPGYVL
+376 LLPGYTL

-393 RLQTLVL
+393 RL

>member
-11 EHSTLLKGK
+11 EHSELLKGK
-20 IASQIALKG
+20 IASQIASQG

-39 LALYEPGMGYYS
+39 MALYEPGMGYYS

-67 ELSPLFGAAICS
+67 ELSPLFGAAICA

-109 SILTRLNDLGFH
+109 AILNRLNDLGFN
-121 LDRYDIIE
+121 LDHYDIIE

-135 QRQQER
+135 QRQQKH
-141 IRNTIGQ
+141 IGDTLQ
-148 LHLKTQCNWL
+148 DLKLSTQCHWL
-158 TELPNFKGII
+158 KELPKNFKGIV

-187 FWYWYGVAFESD
+187 FWYWYGVAFDD
-199 KLTWRIGSPVEQHL
+199 KKLVWKKGLPVEQNL
-213 LPEILLNGNFS
+213 LPESLLSDHFS
-224 EGYVTELHTTA
+224 EGYVTELHAPA
-235 NAWIQQ
+235 NAWMYQ
-241 VAKHLDAGLF
+241 VAKHLDTGLF

-288 PGLCDLTTHVEWSQI
+288 PGLCDLTSHVDWSQI
-303 ARSALAENVDD
+303 ARSALAENADD

-341 PETFLPIS
+341 PASFLPIS
-349 NSLQKLLSE
+349 NALQKLLSE

-363 LFKAFAFSKKLES
+363 LFKAFAFSKNLDAV
-376 LLPGYVL
+376 LPGYSI

-393 RLQTLVL
+393 RL

>member
-11 EHSTLLKGK
+11 AHTELLSQKIMAE
-20 IASQIALKG
+20 IASQG
-29 GWLPF
+29 GWIPF

-39 LALYEPGMGYYS
+39 MALYEPGMGYYS

-67 ELSPLFGAAICS
+67 ELSPLFGAAMVE
-79 TLLPVLEGLKEKG
+79 TLLPILEGFKAQG

-104 GKLAT
+104 GKLAE
-109 SILTRLNDLGFH
+109 SILTRLHDLGFS
-121 LDRYDIIE
+121 LDRYAIIE

-135 QRQQER
+135 QRQEGR
-141 IRNTIGQ
+141 
-148 LHLKTQCNWL
+148 LKTLAEKLSLSTQCNWL
-158 TELPNFKGII
+158 SALPNNFKGII
-168 LANEVIDAIPCDAI
+168 VANEVIDAIPCDAI

-187 FWYWYGVAFESD
+187 CWYWQGVAVID
-199 KLTWRIGSPVEQHL
+199 GKLAWSIGTPVEQSL
-213 LPEILLNGNFS
+213 LPEALLTGNFS
-224 EGYVTELHTTA
+224 EGYVTELHAPA
-235 NAWIQQ
+235 NAWMRQ
-241 VAKHLDAGLF
+241 VAKHLDTGLF

-260 GEYYHPQRLEGTLMA
+260 SEYYHAQRLEVTLMA

-303 ARSALAENVDD
+303 ARSALEEPIDD
-314 VYLTNQ
+314 VYLNNQ
-320 AAYLLDAGIGDIA
+320 ASYLLDAGIGDIA
-333 LEIGNPSD
+333 LEIGDPSN

-349 NSLQKLLSE
+349 NALQKLLSE

-363 LFKAFAFSKKLES
+363 LFKVFAFTKNLNYV
-376 LLPGYVL
+376 LPDHAL

-388 LRGRN
+388 LRSRN
-393 RLQTLVL
+393 RL

>member
-11 EHSTLLKGK
+11 EHSELLKGK
-20 IASQIALKG
+20 IASQIASQG

-39 LALYEPGMGYYS
+39 MTLYEPGMGYYS

-92 LPTQILEFGAGT
+92 LPTQILEFGAGS

-109 SILTRLNDLGFH
+109 SILNRLNDLGFD

-135 QRQQER
+135 QRQKKK
-141 IRNTIGQ
+141 IGDA
-148 LHLKTQCNWL
+148 LKELKLSTQCNWL
-158 TELPNFKGII
+158 NALPKDFMGII

-187 FWYWYGVAFESD
+187 FWYWHGVSYENQ
-199 KLTWRIGSPVEQHL
+199 KLIWKIGVPVEQEL
-213 LPEILLNGNFS
+213 LPESLLSGNFS
-224 EGYVTELHTTA
+224 EGYVTELHIPA
-235 NAWIQQ
+235 NAWMHQ
-241 VAKHLDAGLF
+241 VAKHLDTGLF

-288 PGLCDLTTHVEWSQI
+288 PGLCDLTTHIEWSQI
-303 ARSALAENVDD
+303 ARSALAENADD
-314 VYLTNQ
+314 VFLTNQ

-333 LEIGNPSD
+333 LEIGDPSD

-349 NSLQKLLSE
+349 NVLQKLLSE

-363 LFKAFAFSKKLES
+363 LFKAFAFSKNLDT
-376 LLPGYVL
+376 LLPGQSL

-393 RLQTLVL
+393 RL

>member
-1 MDITLTSLET
+1 MHALPSPSAAAV
-11 EHSTLLKGK
+11 EHSQSLSSVIRDT
-20 IASQIALKG
+20 IQQAG
-29 GWLPF
+29 GWIPF
-34 SRYME
+34 DQYMHM
-39 LALYEPGMGYYS
+39 ALYQPGLGYYS

-79 TLLPVLEGLKEKG
+79 TLMPVLEGLKEKG
-92 LPTQILEFGAGT
+92 FPTQILEFGAGT

-109 SILTRLNDLGFH
+109 SIMTRLNDLGFT
-121 LDRYDIIE
+121 LDHYDIIE

-135 QRQQER
+135 QRQQEK
-141 IRNTIGQ
+141 IGETVKK
-148 LHLKTQCNWL
+148 LNLKTQCKWL
-158 TELPNFKGII
+158 SKLPENFKGVI

-187 FWYWYGVAFESD
+187 FWYWYGVTMNGETFAW
-199 KLTWRIGSPVEQHL
+199 KAGKPVEQNL
-213 LPEILLNGNFS
+213 LPKSLLGEHFS
-224 EGYVTELHTTA
+224 EGYVSELHLPAHSWMRQIAQGLNT
-235 NAWIQQ
+235 
-241 VAKHLDAGLF
+241 GLF

-260 GEYYHPQRLEGTLMA
+260 SEYYHPQRLEGTLMA
-275 HHRHHAIQDPFHL
+275 HHRHHAIQDPFYL

-303 ARSALAENVDD
+303 ARCAIEENADD
-314 VYLTNQ
+314 VYLSNQ
-320 AAYLLDAGIGDIA
+320 AAYLLDAGIGEIA
-333 LEIGNPSD
+333 LELGDPGNP
-341 PETFLPIS
+341 EIFLPIS

-363 LFKAFAFSKKLES
+363 IFKVFAFSKNLET
-376 LLPGYVL
+376 LLPGYSL

-393 RLQTLVL
+393 RL

>member
-1 MDITLTSLET
+1 MDITLTSLEM
-11 EHSTLLKGK
+11 EHSKLLGSKIATE
-20 IASQIALKG
+20 IASQG
-29 GWLPF
+29 GWIAF

-39 LALYEPGMGYYS
+39 MALYEPGMGYYS

-67 ELSPLFGAAICS
+67 ELSPLFGAAIVS
-79 TLLPVLEGLKEKG
+79 AILPVLEGLKAQG
-92 LPTQILEFGAGT
+92 LPAKILEFGAGT
-104 GKLAT
+104 GKLAE
-109 SILTRLNDLGFH
+109 SILTRLNDLGFQ
-121 LDRYDIIE
+121 LDGYDIIE
-129 ISPDLA
+129 ISPDLT

-141 IRNTIGQ
+141 
-148 LHLKTQCNWL
+148 LHKLTAELELSTKCSWL
-158 TELPNFKGII
+158 SSLSENFKGVI

-187 FWYWYGVAFESD
+187 FWYWYGVSFAED
-199 KLTWRIGSPVEQHL
+199 KFFWKTGKPVEQAL
-213 LPEILLNGNFS
+213 LPESLLSGNFS
-224 EGYVTELHTTA
+224 EGYVTELHPQA
-235 NAWIQQ
+235 NAWIRQI
-241 VAKHLDAGLF
+241 AKQLDAGLF

-260 GEYYHPQRLEGTLMA
+260 SEYYHPQRIEGTLMA
-275 HHRHHAIQDPFHL
+275 HHRHHAIQDPFYL
-288 PGLCDLTTHVEWSQI
+288 PGLCDLTTHVEWAQI

-320 AAYLLDAGIGDIA
+320 AAFLLDAGIGDIA
-333 LEIGNPSD
+333 LEIGDPSN

-363 LFKAFAFSKKLES
+363 LFKAFAFSKKLDD

-393 RLQTLVL
+393 RL